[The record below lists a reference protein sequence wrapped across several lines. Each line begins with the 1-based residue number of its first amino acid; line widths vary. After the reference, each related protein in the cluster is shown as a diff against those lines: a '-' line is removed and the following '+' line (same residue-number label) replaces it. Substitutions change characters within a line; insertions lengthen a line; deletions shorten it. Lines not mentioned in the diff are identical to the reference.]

1 MFIEKDLFNS
11 KIYNYCFLTL
21 RNIFY
26 WSHTKTND
34 VPTIASSFTLF
45 TVLLH
50 SKEPAAAA
58 YSYGFTLCH
67 FTKTLQ
73 RCWLKGKR
81 DFFLLGHFFLPRM
94 FGIVT
99 SIAQKSACFL
109 LHNIGR
115 FSWNRGHRVFPSRI
129 RSSFSR
135 MRALPQFCKL
145 CKLHNEKEAPLIQK
159 RSSMSTH
166 NHIKLTTNFLAYQ
179 KIDKL
184 FTLLLKVCWILTNSY
199 SSWANLD

>member
-99 SIAQKSACFL
+99 SIEQKSACFL
-109 LHNIGR
+109 PHNIGR
-115 FSWNRGHRVFPSRI
+115 FSWNRGHRDFPSHV